1 MNLTGKTVLVCGIA
15 NERSIATA
23 IARAAY
29 AAGARIIASYQDE
42 RLRERVEKVCADFG
56 PECLVFPCDV
66 CEAASLA
73 ELGQHLSNADVRLDG
88 LVHAIAF
95 GRMHDDQGQ
104 ILSVL
109 ETDMGRFTEALQIS
123 AHSLACLCAALQE
136 HFNPGAGI
144 VALSYAGATQ
154 VKAGY
159 NIMGVAKAALEA
171 EIRYLAYDFGE
182 RDIRVNAVSAGPVRT
197 LASSAVPGFKQR
209 LEEHAEKSLLRR
221 NVSTDEVANCALFL
235 LSPAASGMTG
245 EILFVDAGAHLRG

>member
-1 MNLTGKTVLVCGIA
+1 MNLHGKTVLVCGIA

-23 IARAAY
+23 IAAAAH
-29 AAGARIIASYQDE
+29 AAGARIIATYQDE
-42 RLRERVEKVCADFG
+42 RLRDRVSKVCAGFG
-56 PECLVFPCDV
+56 ESCQIFPCDV
-66 CEAASLA
+66 NDPTSLSALADSLSAA
-73 ELGQHLSNADVRLDG
+73 EITLDG

-95 GRMHDDQGQ
+95 GRMHDAEGR

-109 ETDMGRFTEALQIS
+109 ETDCGRFTEALQIS
-123 AHSLACLCAALQE
+123 AHSLATLCAAVQQQL
-136 HFNPGAGI
+136 NPAAGI

-171 EIRYLAYDFGE
+171 EVRYLAHDFGE
-182 RDIRVNAVSAGPVRT
+182 RGIRVNAVSAGPVRT

-209 LEEHAEKSLLRR
+209 LAEHAEKSLLRR

-235 LSPAASGMTG
+235 LSPAASGVTG